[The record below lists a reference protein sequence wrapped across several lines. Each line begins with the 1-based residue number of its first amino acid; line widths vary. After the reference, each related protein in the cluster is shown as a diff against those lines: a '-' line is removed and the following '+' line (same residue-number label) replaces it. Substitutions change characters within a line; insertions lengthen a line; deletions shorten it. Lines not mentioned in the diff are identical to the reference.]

1 MVPCFFPT
9 IDRNRVQYTKWLN
22 QQFNRNKWAFL
33 GPKSVVIYFISSW
46 ITDWIPE
53 WILCMHIFWLHWSK
67 LNVPVCDGNQRWIC
81 ISCLFRFQLR
91 AYIKD
96 TGPFVGYS
104 FKDSEFT
111 ESFFVGEWYLNEW
124 NEWMN
129 EWVFG
134 SINQSV
140 SWLISTRD
148 GISRNTFIF
157 LSDNISIRSS
167 KTLRNIDHDWK
178 NKETINIRKQF
189 FFRCFLLFL
198 FHSVTKLLEIILS
211 LRS

>member
-1 MVPCFFPT
+1 M
-9 IDRNRVQYTKWLN
+9 DNRLN
-22 QQFNRNKWAFL
+22 S
-33 GPKSVVIYFISSW
+33 GM
-46 ITDWIPE
+46 D
-53 WILCMHIFWLHWSK
+53 LCMHIFWLHWSK
-67 LNVPVCDGNQRWIC
+67 LNVPVYDSNQRWIC

-91 AYIKD
+91 AYIRD

-124 NEWMN
+124 NEWMKWMN
-129 EWVFG
+129 EWMNEWM
-134 SINQSV
+134 SIWINQSV
-140 SWLISTRD
+140 SQVINLST
-148 GISRNTFIF
+148 
-157 LSDNISIRSS
+157 LSNDISIRSS